1 MHGMPNRFRPLSVAA
16 FLCVLSVLQA
26 CSVNAPALM
35 HESARV
41 GDSQPGA
48 LTGSSSGL
56 LLQPVPLYGLPELSV
71 GAGTGEDSGEV
82 SLLLCDEQKR
92 RTEQGKPL
100 VVYLDGEHELLRW
113 RKAEV
118 YADCTCHYFEASRD
132 ILLRIANAER
142 ALLRVYFSS
151 GTVEQRISG
160 TLSDYL
166 SRPKALGPQQGLRR
180 FVNAL
185 SSDTVSGSVVS
196 GQF

>member
-1 MHGMPNRFRPLSVAA
+1 MHGMQNHFRPLSVAA

-26 CSVNAPALM
+26 CSVTAPAVT
-35 HESARV
+35 HEPARV

-48 LTGSSSGL
+48 LTDSDEGL

-71 GAGTGEDSGEV
+71 GASTDEKSGEV

-92 RTEQGKPL
+92 AAEQDKPL
-100 VVYLDGEHELLRW
+100 VVYLDGDHELLRW
-113 RKAEV
+113 QKAEV
-118 YADCTCHYFEASRD
+118 YAGCTCHYFEVSSD
-132 ILLRIANAER
+132 ILLRIADAER
-142 ALLRVYFSS
+142 ALLRVYFAG

-185 SSDTVSGSVVS
+185 SSNTVSGSVVS